1 MSDESLSYF
10 KHHVDKYPTWGLVL
24 CLEKGQEPATI
35 YWSPEYGPDKVKE
48 TSIHK
53 IQCRYGDAPD
63 DYVIHEV
70 LKEFPEYDDDSDPLV
85 EEPKEKSKWREP
97 AEPSTDA
104 IDAMSMATKA
114 MRDMGSAMG
123 RFGGGRGRPPREID
137 PEKHKEM
144 FGVYPGEPIRPD
156 TSMPVK
162 VMQFTYTMDIRELE
176 RYGPMDRL
184 RGLHPEDIPKRL
196 SPELLRRIKHEMIE
210 QLINCDSFW
219 DVELM
224 DTVDMSPFG
233 RMNFVVRMGI
243 APMGDVAK
251 SRREERIRPR
261 YDSPYFGSGSVS
273 PLTKIPGDF
282 SVGIDT
288 GMFDFPDPSRKL
300 SIEDFHKAMFGEESE
315 EKPDKE

>member
-35 YWSPEYGPDKVKE
+35 YWSSEYGPDKIKE
-48 TSIHK
+48 TPIHK

-70 LKEFPEYDDDSDPLV
+70 LREFPEYDDDSDPLV
-85 EEPKEKSKWREP
+85 EEPKWREP
-97 AEPSTDA
+97 AEPSTDMV
-104 IDAMSMATKA
+104 DAMSMASKA
-114 MRDMGSAMG
+114 MHDMGSAMG

-162 VMQFTYTMDIRELE
+162 IMQFIYTMDMRELE
-176 RYGPMDRL
+176 RYCPMDRL

-196 SPELLRRIKHEMIE
+196 PPELLRRIKHEMIE

-224 DTVDMSPFG
+224 EIADMSPFE

-251 SRREERIRPR
+251 SRSEERIRPR

-273 PLTKIPGDF
+273 PLTKRFDDF
-282 SVGIDT
+282 SVGVDT
-288 GMFDFPDPSRKL
+288 GIFDFPDPSRKL
-300 SIEDFHKAMFGEESE
+300 SIEDFHTAMFGEESE
-315 EKPDKE
+315 DKSDKE